1 MFANSETVCT
11 SLRRRNMQET
21 FASRPASFLIGALFL
36 LQFLAGCDYARMKDD
51 EAIQT
56 YHASMPTMPAAAV
69 PFADSHQRS
78 MGADPKGLKN
88 PLSYTAE
95 TVQLGM
101 EKYGYYCVHC
111 HGPTGKGNGTVGQ
124 SFAPLPTDLQGPHV
138 QRQTDG
144 EIFYRTSVGYK
155 RHPPMAYTVAERDR
169 WAIVIYIRSLVT
181 PPTGKG
187 S

>member
-1 MFANSETVCT
+1 MLANSETGST
-11 SLRRRNMQET
+11 SLRRRNMKET
-21 FASRPASFLIGALFL
+21 FANRPALLVIGVLFL

-56 YHASMPTMPAAAV
+56 YDAAMPKMPATAV
-69 PFADSHQRS
+69 PFGDSYQRS
-78 MGADPKGLKN
+78 MGADPKCLKN
-88 PLSYTAE
+88 PLSYTTE

-101 EKYGYYCVHC
+101 EKYGYYCVQC

-124 SFAPLPTDLQGPHV
+124 SFAPLPADLQGPHV
-138 QRQTDG
+138 QQQTDG
-144 EIFYRTSVGYK
+144 EIFHRTSVGYK

-181 PPTGKG
+181 PAGKG